1 VLPPGSPSYQYGGYQ
16 YAAYGDK
23 TLKWLIGE
31 TPTPGGWYAGK
42 EFDRFFMDESEW
54 AHPDPADTNVVDVLD
69 NFAAQYP
76 AWAAQGFEIAGFVWW
91 QGDKD
96 RYDMGHATRYEHNLV
111 NLINSLRGY
120 YTNRYPGKVAS
131 NAPFVLATLGQTAI
145 GDTSSAA
152 DKAILDAQLAVDG
165 DAGNYPQ
172 FAGNVKTVYAH
183 PLSQGGA
190 SNSHYNSHALTYMLV
205 GDALGRS
212 MVDLIEA
219 SAGPDENP
227 PVVVGLSP
235 ANGASGVSSGTSLA
249 ATFNESI
256 AIGTGNIT
264 LRNLP
269 DDGPSGDLVID
280 VTDASQVT
288 VSGNILTVNPAA
300 NLATSTQY
308 AVFIDATAIDD
319 LAGNSYAGIADN
331 TTWSFTTATPDT
343 TAPTLSSTV
352 PANGAT
358 VAADVNLVAT
368 FSEPIAIGSGGITLK
383 NLTDGPG
390 GDILIAVTDGSQV
403 SVSGSVLTIN
413 PAADLLLGK
422 DYAVRIDATAIDDLV
437 GNSYAGISDDATWS
451 FSTPAPPPVGV
462 VFFDNFEAG
471 SNPSALPATAGSYS
485 NTPDVSAAQSTGNTS
500 GAANTALWVR
510 ANQGFGASR
519 CGLVDESAGAFAD
532 PAGEQAFAFRYTNS
546 GLTTAFGVIGS
557 LTAGTTY
564 TVSFDVVADTAATPY
579 NMQFVTFNG
588 AGTRNDIRSDSFVS
602 KVLASRS
609 GNAPGDGS
617 YQTVS
622 IQFTPD
628 AVLDA
633 AVIGHDLAIRFKGA
647 TTSANI
653 DNVSVTTIGPA
664 GPGPVASFAISPI
677 ASPQTVGTPVTGL
690 TITAK
695 DAAGQTAT
703 SFTGTV
709 TFGGSGGFT
718 GTSASFTAGVLS
730 GASVT
735 PPTAGSNLTF
745 TVRRRSPA
753 TPAAPPSPPSRH
765 ATTKPGRP
773 APPFDGDSN
782 NDGVANG
789 MAWLLGAG
797 TPQAAAGGLLPTAT
811 RDGTALV
818 FSFRC
823 LKSSARG
830 GTALHLQHSGDL
842 GLAGPWT
849 STAVPETND
858 TLNGV
863 SFVVTPDGDFNHVVA
878 TIPGGDPL
886 AALFARLLAIE

>member
-1 VLPPGSPSYQYGGYQ
+1 
-16 YAAYGDK
+16 
-23 TLKWLIGE
+23 
-31 TPTPGGWYAGK
+31 
-42 EFDRFFMDESEW
+42 
-54 AHPDPADTNVVDVLD
+54 
-69 NFAAQYP
+69 
-76 AWAAQGFEIAGFVWW
+76 
-91 QGDKD
+91 
-96 RYDMGHATRYEHNLV
+96 MGHATRYEHNLV

-120 YTNRYPGKVAS
+120 YTNRYPGKVAN

-280 VTDASQVT
+280 VTDGSQVT
-288 VSGNILTVNPAA
+288 VSGNILTSTRRPTWPPAPNMPCSSTPRRSMISPA
-300 NLATSTQY
+300 TATRESPTTRPGASPPRLPTRPRRHCPPPFPRMARPWPPTSTSWPPS
-308 AVFIDATAIDD
+308 ANRSPSAAAI
-319 LAGNSYAGIADN
+319 
-331 TTWSFTTATPDT
+331 
-343 TAPTLSSTV
+343 
-352 PANGAT
+352 
-358 VAADVNLVAT
+358 
-368 FSEPIAIGSGGITLK
+368 ITLK

-422 DYAVRIDATAIDDLV
+422 DYAVRIDATAINDLV
-437 GNSYAGISDDATWS
+437 GNSYAGISDDATWF

-510 ANQGFGASR
+510 ANQGFGATR

-653 DNVSVTTIGPA
+653 DNVSVTTIGPD

-703 SFTGTV
+703 GFTGTV

-718 GTSASFTAGVLS
+718 GTSAGFTAGVLS

-735 PPTAGSNLTF
+735 PAAAGSNLTL
-745 TVRRRSPA
+745 TVDDGAGHTGSTTIA
-753 TPAAPPSPPSRH
+753 TIQTRYSGWAAG
-765 ATTKPGRP
+765 A
-773 APPFDGDSN
+773 PFDGDSN